1 MRTWSGQEA
10 PLRDGEGVVSLLDL
24 AVHLG
29 REPRYGGFG
38 AVTWTVLHHSWLVS
52 TIWLRAGF
60 PAEYVQY
67 ALLHD
72 AHEAYLG
79 DTVSPVKAL
88 LREISGSDPLGVL
101 ERRVDSRI
109 AARLGVPWP
118 PPEPVKR
125 LVKLCDLA
133 ALVVEGRLFGAP
145 GTDCVPSIPEDMFAE
160 VEDLIERSF
169 PDFAET
175 VAQRSAYAASR

>member
-29 REPRYGGFG
+29 RVPRYGGFG
-38 AVTWTVLHHSWLVS
+38 TVTWTVLHHSWLVS

-60 PAEYVQY
+60 PPEHVQY

-72 AHEAYLG
+72 AHEAYVG
-79 DTVSPVKAL
+79 DIVSPVKAAI
-88 LREISGSDPLGVL
+88 REISGADPLRNL
-101 ERRVDSRI
+101 EERIDGRI
-109 AARLGVPWP
+109 AGTLGVAYP
-118 PPEPVKR
+118 PPAPVKR

-145 GTDCVPSIPEDMFAE
+145 GTDCMPAIPADMFDE
-160 VEDLIERSF
+160 VEGIIERVF
-169 PDFAET
+169 PDFSET